1 MPEEHAFFDASPQST
16 ILEDGESL
24 IWYNWENGKH
34 VVLGRDEIRPEKDAD
49 GRITR
54 VEILNLSDDDL
65 GYLRENSYILTE
77 KRGMSYYRN
86 ALESYLKSLEDDA
99 FMVFF
104 PAGSRCNFRCRY
116 CYENHDEGAVH
127 SDDDTE
133 LFAYF
138 ISRFEGKRLDIGFF
152 GGEPLMRPQWIISL
166 LSKID
171 RRIRSSATTNGYLLT
186 PELFQ
191 RLLPLGLRTYQITL
205 DGLPEDHDSMRIL
218 YNGKGTWQRIYDNIR
233 STKDVRE
240 FFTILIR
247 VNFNERSLDM
257 AKLEK
262 FFDLFSFARND
273 LRYRFCFRPIAPYSE
288 INGRENSD
296 SLACQ
301 CDEASGMRL
310 LSDFNRYAQ
319 ESGFF
324 LSDPGFYSERGGL
337 VCYASKINTYVVNVR
352 REIQKCTVAL
362 DQGINKLSV
371 LTRENIDSLTVR
383 KASEDWDGNL
393 DRLDPKCARCP
404 LFFQCFGRNCAL
416 ENITSGQNVC
426 PCIVGQ
432 EEEIVRMVIMNKEM
446 LRRLGSEAAP
456 C

>member
-1 MPEEHAFFDASPQST
+1 
-16 ILEDGESL
+16 
-24 IWYNWENGKH
+24 
-34 VVLGRDEIRPEKDAD
+34 
-49 GRITR
+49 
-54 VEILNLSDDDL
+54 
-65 GYLRENSYILTE
+65 
-77 KRGMSYYRN
+77 
-86 ALESYLKSLEDDA
+86 
-99 FMVFF
+99 
-104 PAGSRCNFRCRY
+104 
-116 CYENHDEGAVH
+116 
-127 SDDDTE
+127 
-133 LFAYF
+133 
-138 ISRFEGKRLDIGFF
+138 
-152 GGEPLMRPQWIISL
+152 
-166 LSKID
+166 
-171 RRIRSSATTNGYLLT
+171 
-186 PELFQ
+186 
-191 RLLPLGLRTYQITL
+191 
-205 DGLPEDHDSMRIL
+205 MRIL

-288 INGRENSD
+288 LNGRENSD

-404 LFFQCFGRNCAL
+404 LFPVLR
-416 ENITSGQNVC
+416 
-426 PCIVGQ
+426 
-432 EEEIVRMVIMNKEM
+432 EE
-446 LRRLGSEAAP
+446 LRS
-456 C
+456 

>member
-186 PELFQ
+186 PGFSKGSFPWGSGPI
-191 RLLPLGLRTYQITL
+191 RLPLTAC
-205 DGLPEDHDSMRIL
+205 
-218 YNGKGTWQRIYDNIR
+218 QRI
-233 STKDVRE
+233 T
-240 FFTILIR
+240 T
-247 VNFNERSLDM
+247 
-257 AKLEK
+257 A
-262 FFDLFSFARND
+262 
-273 LRYRFCFRPIAPYSE
+273 
-288 INGRENSD
+288 
-296 SLACQ
+296 
-301 CDEASGMRL
+301 
-310 LSDFNRYAQ
+310 
-319 ESGFF
+319 
-324 LSDPGFYSERGGL
+324 
-337 VCYASKINTYVVNVR
+337 
-352 REIQKCTVAL
+352 
-362 DQGINKLSV
+362 
-371 LTRENIDSLTVR
+371 
-383 KASEDWDGNL
+383 
-393 DRLDPKCARCP
+393 
-404 LFFQCFGRNCAL
+404 
-416 ENITSGQNVC
+416 
-426 PCIVGQ
+426 
-432 EEEIVRMVIMNKEM
+432 
-446 LRRLGSEAAP
+446 
-456 C
+456 